1 MRSLDAHYTTTG
13 HFLHVSNEKRIPS
26 PAFSGVIFF
35 VLYYPAGLQHFA
47 FSSRMYL
54 VGPTFSGPHF

>member
-1 MRSLDAHYTTTG
+1 MP
-13 HFLHVSNEKRIPS
+13 VSNEKRIPS
-26 PAFSGVIFF
+26 PAFSGVVFS
-35 VLYYPAGLQHFA
+35 VLHYPAGLQHFA